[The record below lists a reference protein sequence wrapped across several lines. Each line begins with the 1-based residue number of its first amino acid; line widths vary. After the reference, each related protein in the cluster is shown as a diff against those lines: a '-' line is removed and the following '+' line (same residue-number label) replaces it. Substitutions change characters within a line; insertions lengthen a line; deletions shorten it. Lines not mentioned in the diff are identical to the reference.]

1 MIHWKSLPGMDYFA
15 KVRRAE
21 EITPELRWSTLARTT
36 KGPIHNFYTTDFD
49 FAPACPKAA
58 LVGAPAMCDQ
68 NINEWSKTL
77 QNHPSTASS
86 EGVSETC
93 MSEGGPWKAQV
104 KKSCVYIKEVCASQL
119 SIFRIHCKNWWTLAS
134 MFPNCNHLAQPV
146 PTPPDVYT
154 GRTFSAS
161 RPIVGVGDRHDVVQS
176 VSNAIS
182 EVTIC
187 HTVNSPHSD
196 QIPNV
201 VLNMCVWP
209 RFQASLAHKNWNSR
223 VLVVQDFVPRTR
235 PIHASRGTNHATEQ
249 FTVCNI
255 KCGQLL
261 FEDFA
266 VARCEAC
273 HLGHYCMKECK
284 AIFDRNLVVRKN
296 RAICIENPLR
306 CLQMVL

>member
-1 MIHWKSLPGMDYFA
+1 MIHWKSLRGMDYFA

-21 EITPELRWSTLARTT
+21 EITRELRWSTLARTT

-93 MSEGGPWKAQV
+93 MSEGGPWNAQV

-119 SIFRIHCKNWWTLAS
+119 SIIRIHCKNWWTLAS

-161 RPIVGVGDRHDVVQS
+161 RPIVGGGDRHDVVQP

-201 VLNMCVWP
+201 VLNMCVTKVSSQFGSQKLKFARSRRAGFRAKDATNPCQQGDQP
-209 RFQASLAHKNWNSR
+209 RDGAVYGVQHQVRPA
-223 VLVVQDFVPRTR
+223 LVWRF
-235 PIHASRGTNHATEQ
+235 SG
-249 FTVCNI
+249 
-255 KCGQLL
+255 G
-261 FEDFA
+261 
-266 VARCEAC
+266 
-273 HLGHYCMKECK
+273 
-284 AIFDRNLVVRKN
+284 
-296 RAICIENPLR
+296 PLR
-306 CLQMVL
+306 SMPLGSLLHEGM